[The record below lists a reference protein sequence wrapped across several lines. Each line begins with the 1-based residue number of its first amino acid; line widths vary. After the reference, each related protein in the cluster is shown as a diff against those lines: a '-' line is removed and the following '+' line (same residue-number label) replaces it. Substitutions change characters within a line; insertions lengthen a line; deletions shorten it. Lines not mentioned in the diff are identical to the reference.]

1 VTVVQTFPMAAGR
14 AFAWHAHERHQL
26 AWAAVGVLTVIT
38 QASTW
43 VLPPT
48 RALWIPAGLPHETRA
63 SGSATMRALYIRPDR
78 CPIDWETPT
87 PVGARAL
94 LAELIAYLED
104 VELRPRQRSAAE
116 ELLIGLLEPLHMATI
131 ELRMPLDPRARDVA
145 EALMQAP
152 ENKRTL
158 EQWGRH
164 VGASERTLARGF
176 VAGTGISFGRWRTR
190 LRLQTCFRSLPKEVR
205 SPGRRCRPA
214 TLQALSL
221 RHSGAKPARLQ
232 RGTLAR
238 PTVQPPEVSGRLRRR
253 SALANIPR
261 CARRAMISRCVAAPQ
276 HGSGDRT
283 GRQSRAGGPL
293 GNQFTEESEASRES
307 QTVGQADV

>member
-1 VTVVQTFPMAAGR
+1 MTVVQTFPMPAGR

-63 SGSATMRALYIRPDR
+63 SSSATMRALYIRPDR

-164 VGASERTLARGF
+164 VGASERTLARAF

-190 LRLQTCFRSLPKEVR
+190 LRLQTVLPILAEGGSITR
-205 SPGRRCRPA
+205 AS
-214 TLQALSL
+214 LQA
-221 RHSGAKPARLQ
+221 GYAP
-232 RGTLAR
+232 
-238 PTVQPPEVSGRLRRR
+238 
-253 SALANIPR
+253 SAF
-261 CARRAMISRCVAAPQ
+261 VAAFRRETGTTPKRYF
-276 HGSGDRT
+276 GSADGAA
-283 GRQSRAGGPL
+283 AGGL
-293 GNQFTEESEASRES
+293 GAAPPPQRPC
-307 QTVGQADV
+307 